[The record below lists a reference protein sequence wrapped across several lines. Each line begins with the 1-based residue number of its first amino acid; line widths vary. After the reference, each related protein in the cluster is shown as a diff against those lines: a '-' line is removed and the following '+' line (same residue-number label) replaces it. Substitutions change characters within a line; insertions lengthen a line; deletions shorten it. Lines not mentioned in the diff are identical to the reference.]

1 MVARLGSVFVSLLR
15 ILSESLFEVQLFV
28 SINVIGTFRGVR
40 GTGVGDYVSVNRPN
54 KVLIMGIEAPL
65 WNVNMSCS
73 GVEVMFSSCSCRVC
87 C

>member
-40 GTGVGDYVSVNRPN
+40 GTGVGDYVSLNRPY
-54 KVLIMGIEAPL
+54 KVLIMGTEAPSPPPPYPPKGPYG
-65 WNVNMSCS
+65 MSK
-73 GVEVMFSSCSCRVC
+73 CRARELK
-87 C
+87 